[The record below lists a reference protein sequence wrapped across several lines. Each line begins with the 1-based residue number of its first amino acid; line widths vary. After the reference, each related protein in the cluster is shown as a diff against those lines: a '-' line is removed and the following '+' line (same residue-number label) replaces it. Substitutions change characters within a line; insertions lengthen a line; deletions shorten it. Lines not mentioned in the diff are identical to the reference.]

1 MCSGFSQT
9 RNGVSSRKHST
20 LLYFS
25 HSHVRWKI
33 TLVDVVKSDMSIME
47 LTKSMTSGRDWFV
60 EGQYPTQLFKTK
72 GFVVVHATWKV
83 ATNICFMYNAPNI
96 LMDPLH

>member
-1 MCSGFSQT
+1 MCSGFSQA

-33 TLVDVVKSDMSIME
+33 TLVDVVKRDMSIME
-47 LTKSMTSGRDWFV
+47 LTKSMTLGRDWFV
-60 EGQYPTQLFKTK
+60 EGQYPTQPNFLRL
-72 GFVVVHATWKV
+72 KV
-83 ATNICFMYNAPNI
+83 SLLYM
-96 LMDPLH
+96 LHGK

>member
-1 MCSGFSQT
+1 MCSGFSQA

-33 TLVDVVKSDMSIME
+33 TLVDVVKRDMSIME

-60 EGQYPTQLFKTK
+60 EGTRPNFLRL
-72 GFVVVHATWKV
+72 KV
-83 ATNICFMYNAPNI
+83 SLLYM
-96 LMDPLH
+96 LHGK